1 MKLSK
6 EVEALLLN
14 QSLCMMATCWDQRPY
29 LSLMNF
35 TFLEEDSRIILSTRK
50 DSKKYFNVQHNP
62 YVSLMVFS
70 ERDGIS
76 ATLLGRATI
85 LTEEEEAYYRALH
98 MTKNNKPQFIIG
110 ENIGLILFEFDQIV
124 VSDVMDQVAY
134 YND

>member
-14 QSLCMMATCWDQRPY
+14 QNLCMMATCWEQRPY

-70 ERDGIS
+70 ESAGIS

-85 LTEEEEAYYRALH
+85 LTEEEEAHFRALH
-98 MTKNNKPQFIIG
+98 MTKNNKPQFILG
-110 ENIGLILFEFDQIV
+110 ENIGLIMFKFDQIV
-124 VSDVMDQVAY
+124 VSDYMDQVTY
-134 YND
+134 YNE